1 MKKILARYIVFTTG
15 LYLLSLGI
23 VLIIRSALG
32 STPISSIN
40 YVLSLN
46 TPLSLGTCTF
56 ILNIFLIVG
65 QFWLIRG
72 MSSTKKILEI
82 LLQLPFS
89 FVFCAFIDSNMYLCH
104 NITPHSYLGSI
115 VLLLIGCLIQSTGV
129 VLEVKPNVV
138 MMSAEGFVKYASDRY
153 NKEFGNLKRKF
164 DLVLV
169 LLAVMISLAMSNHIQ
184 GVREGTVIAALLT
197 GTTVTFISQNLLTR
211 RNYYRIRNLRE
222 Q

>member
-1 MKKILARYIVFTTG
+1 MKKILARYLIFTAG

-32 STPISSIN
+32 TTPISSVN
-40 YVLSLN
+40 YVLSIN
-46 TPLSLGTCTF
+46 TALSLGTCTF
-56 ILNIFLIVG
+56 ILNIFLIAG

-72 MSSTKKILEI
+72 MSSRKKIVEI

-89 FVFCAFIDSNMYLCH
+89 FVFCAFIDSNMYF
-104 NITPHSYLGSI
+104 SSSI
-115 VLLLIGCLIQSTGV
+115 IPPNYFASIFLLLIGCLIQATGV

-164 DLVLV
+164 DIALVI
-169 LLAVMISLAMSNHIQ
+169 LAVIISLVMSKHIE
-184 GVREGTVIAALLT
+184 GVREGTIVAALIT
-197 GTTVTFISQNLLTR
+197 GTIVTFISRKLLTR
-211 RNYYRIRNLRE
+211 HNYYRIRNRK
-222 Q
+222 